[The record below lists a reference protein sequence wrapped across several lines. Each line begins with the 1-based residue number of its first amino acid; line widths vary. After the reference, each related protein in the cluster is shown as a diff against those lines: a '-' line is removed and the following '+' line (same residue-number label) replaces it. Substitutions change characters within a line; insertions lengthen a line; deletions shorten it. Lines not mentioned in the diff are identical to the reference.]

1 MTNIIHEDKSVNADN
16 FAFLLAQS
24 NYNLSSVFRSKNH
37 NETIADT
44 PMTAADGIP
53 GTKYVLTNSEL
64 PERQSRNN
72 QFQFKL
78 ISASTNQIA
87 DLKDAEIN
95 VVASV
100 YSHATDTTKS
110 ITLEHV
116 PRLGNQALLS
126 LFSSIELY
134 VDSTLIERIDYP
146 GFSSNADYAL
156 RYPHNTIS
164 EKLLESNGFI
174 SKLVDKPF
182 VVGVKAQSASASGDP
197 VIGIEQH
204 VDEGYYDYSNSSVSW
219 ELITPAGDSPV
230 TYLHGV
236 ISQRIKLS
244 DIFPCINT
252 LPPIFNHSVIINF
265 ARNSSNRII
274 ASSPYVDSIKDI
286 VTELHAFVDFKI
298 YQDCYIITDELK
310 KAATAYYSKPIE
322 TIFTKCKQLSVGLPT
337 TPQRDNTMSFNI
349 SVDSAYKNKLV
360 VFAIPRTNNFT
371 RQPMSPTIRR
381 KTGAN
386 TRYNYVL
393 GYTYDVASAP
403 ANSYTHG
410 GLKTFTVYTMNG
422 IKLQSFDMSRDGNKK
437 GIFEAHDKHG
447 MLNIKQYTPTVQQ
460 AREEQEI
467 ENYQSVYQEYLKAR
481 EQFGQLKEEGLD
493 YLTFIKEYCIFCV
506 DLSPFS
512 FGAGENLRVEMVF
525 DSWGTDYNPYCE
537 NNLGGSAAVISNYIS
552 KNIYCL
558 FYADKVLRLLPN
570 QNVELGD
577 LFQIKTETDETNM
590 I

>member
-24 NYNLSSVFRSKNH
+24 NYNLSSVFRSRNH
-37 NETIADT
+37 NETIADS
-44 PMTAADGIP
+44 PMTSSDGIP
-53 GTKYVLTNSEL
+53 ISKYTITHNDL
-64 PERQSRNN
+64 PEKQSRNH

-78 ISASTNQIA
+78 LSASTNQIA

-100 YSHATDTTKS
+100 YSHAVDTGKS
-110 ITLEHV
+110 ITLDYV

-134 VDSTLIERIDYP
+134 IDSTLIERIDYP

-174 SKLVDKPF
+174 SKLKDIQSIKVETKSDNTTSITN
-182 VVGVKAQSASASGDP
+182 VVPLYDD
-197 VIGIEQH
+197 GI
-204 VDEGYYDYSNSSVSW
+204 YDYSNSSVTW
-219 ELITPAGDSPV
+219 ELITPTGAGAT

-252 LPPIFNHSVIINF
+252 LPPIFNHSVIVNF
-265 ARNSSNRII
+265 ARNSENRII
-274 ASSPYVDSIKDI
+274 ASSYYKDDIKDI
-286 VTELHAFVDFKI
+286 ITELHAFVDFKI

-337 TPQRDNTMSFNI
+337 APQRDNTMSFNI
-349 SVDSAYKNKLV
+349 SIDTAYKNKLV
-360 VFAIPRTNNFT
+360 VFAIPRTTNFT
-371 RQPMSPTIRR
+371 NQPMSYTKRR
-381 KTGAN
+381 STDKN
-386 TRYNYVL
+386 YNYKL
-393 GYTYDVASAP
+393 KTTYDVASAP

-410 GLKTFTVYTMNG
+410 GLKNFTVYTMNG
-422 IKLQSFDMSRDGNKK
+422 IKLLSFDMSRDGYKK
-437 GIFEAHDKHG
+437 GLFEEHDKLG
-447 MLNIKQYTPTVQQ
+447 MLNTKQTENEG
-460 AREEQEI
+460 ASRDIQEI

-481 EQFGQLKEEGLD
+481 EQFGQLREEGLD
-493 YLTFIKEYCIFCV
+493 YETFIKEYCIFCV

-512 FGAGENLRVEMVF
+512 FGSGENLRVEMVF
-525 DSWGTDYNPYCE
+525 DSWADNYNPYCK
-537 NNLGGSAAVISNYIS
+537 NNDGTSTTISNYYIS

-558 FYADKVLRLLPN
+558 FYSDKVLRLLPN

>member
-24 NYNLSSVFRSKNH
+24 NYNLSSVFRSRNH

-44 PMTAADGIP
+44 PMTAGDGIP
-53 GTKYVLTNSEL
+53 IKKPILEDIEL

-78 ISASTNQIA
+78 LSASTNQIA

-100 YSHATDTTKS
+100 YSHAVDTSKS

-134 VDSTLIERIDYP
+134 IDSTLIERIDYP
-146 GFSSNADYAL
+146 GFSANADYAL

-174 SKLVDKPF
+174 SKLQDIQ
-182 VVGVKAQSASASGDP
+182 GVKVLKDESDVVTGSEMLYDK
-197 VIGIEQH
+197 GI
-204 VDEGYYDYSNSSVSW
+204 YDYSNSSVAW
-219 ELITPAGDSPV
+219 ELITPAGDSPK

-252 LPPIFNHSVIINF
+252 LPPIFNHSVVINF
-265 ARNSSNRII
+265 ARNSENRII
-274 ASSPYVDSIKDI
+274 ASSPYVSTIGDI
-286 VTELHAFVDFKI
+286 ITELHAFVDFKI

-337 TPQRDNTMSFNI
+337 QPQSDTTMSFNV

-360 VFAIPRTNNFT
+360 VFAIPRTTNFK
-371 RQPMSPTIRR
+371 RQPLSIPIRR
-381 KTGAN
+381 KEAN
-386 TRYNYVL
+386 AYNAKIRE
-393 GYTYDVASAP
+393 TYDVASAP

-410 GLKTFTVYTMNG
+410 GLKSFTVYTMNG
-422 IKLQSFDMSRDGNKK
+422 IKLLSFDMSRDGNKK
-437 GIFEAHDKHG
+437 GVFEFNDKIN
-447 MLNIKQYTPTVQQ
+447 MLNTKQDTSGTNL
-460 AREEQEI
+460 ADI
-467 ENYQSVYQEYLKAR
+467 ENYQSVYHEYLKAR
-481 EQFGQLKEEGLD
+481 DHFGQLSEEGLD
-493 YLTFIKEYCIFCV
+493 YETFIKEYCMFCI
-506 DLSPFS
+506 DLTPFS

-525 DSWGTDYNPYCE
+525 DSWTGHYNPYFV
-537 NNLGGSAAVISNYIS
+537 NNDDTNNTDYVA

>member
-53 GTKYVLTNSEL
+53 VSKYVLTAADL

-78 ISASTNQIA
+78 LSASTNQIS

-95 VVASV
+95 VVASI
-100 YSHATDTTKS
+100 YSHEKENLYSTT
-110 ITLEHV
+110 LADV

-134 VDSTLIERIDYP
+134 IDSTLIERIDYP

-174 SKLVDKPF
+174 SKLFDKPY
-182 VVGVKAQSASASGDP
+182 VSELKAASATASSDP
-197 VIGIEQH
+197 VIGIEN
-204 VDEGYYDYSNSSVSW
+204 VEDGGYYDYSNSSVAW
-219 ELITPAGDSPV
+219 QLIEPAGSAP

-252 LPPIFNHSVIINF
+252 LPPIFNHSVIVNF
-265 ARNSSNRII
+265 ARNSSNRVI
-274 ASSPYVDSIKDI
+274 ASSPYSGNNII
-286 VTELHAFVDFKI
+286 TELHAFVDFKI
-298 YQDCYIITDELK
+298 VQDCYIITDELK

-337 TPQRDNTMSFNI
+337 TPQANSTTSFNI
-349 SVDSAYKNKLV
+349 SIDSAYKNKLV
-360 VFAIPRTNNFT
+360 VFAIPRTNNFN
-371 RQPMSPTIRR
+371 RQPESITRR
-381 KTGAN
+381 RDITY
-386 TRYNYVL
+386 TYNAKL
-393 GYTYDVASAP
+393 GNTYDVSNAP

-410 GLKTFTVYTMNG
+410 ALKTFTVYTMNG
-422 IKLQSFDMSRDGNKK
+422 IKLQSFDISRDGYKK
-437 GIFEAHDKHG
+437 GVFEFHDKNN
-447 MLNIKQYTPTVQQ
+447 MLNIKQDTTGTNM
-460 AREEQEI
+460 AEI
-467 ENYQSVYQEYLKAR
+467 ENYQCVYQEYLKAR

-525 DSWGTDYNPYCE
+525 DDWATNYNPYFE
-537 NNLGGSAAVISNYIS
+537 NNDGSTSTNYIS

-577 LFQIKTETDETNM
+577 LFQIKTETEETNM